1 MITLKGENIY
11 LRALEPNDLEF
22 IYAMENDKSIWEVSN
37 TQTPYSR
44 FLVKQYLENAHQD
57 IYEAKQ
63 LRLAICQDEDFP
75 AIGLIDLFD
84 FDPKNNRA
92 GVGIVIQSSENRNK
106 NIGSEAL
113 QLLIQYA
120 FHHLNV
126 HQLYANIGTENKAS
140 MALFTKFGFQIIGI
154 KKDWNLVN
162 GVYKDEAIF
171 QLLTNPTGVSELT

>member
-22 IYAMENDKSIWEVSN
+22 IYAMENDQSIWEVSN

-44 FLVKQYLENAHQD
+44 FLVKQYLENANQD

-92 GVGIVIQSSENRNK
+92 GVGIVIQSSENRNQ

-171 QLLTNPTGVSELT
+171 QLLTNPTGVSELA